1 VEVSVL
7 LQTAI
12 GSALLIFTVLVHSAF
27 TLAVVSLFGGSRILH
42 RHRERFVAL
51 ATLVLMMF
59 FASLIE
65 ASAWAITYV
74 VIDAIPNLEKALYFS
89 TVTFTT
95 LGYGDITLNEDWRLL
110 GAFEAANGS
119 IMFGWT
125 TALVVAL
132 VHTFFTQR

>member
-1 VEVSVL
+1 MEGSVL

-12 GSALLIFTVLVHSAF
+12 GSALLIFTVLIHCLF
-27 TLAVVSLFGGSRILH
+27 TIAAVSMFGSRRILH

-51 ATLVLMMF
+51 AALVLMMF

-65 ASAWAITYV
+65 ASAWAVIYV
-74 VIDAIPNLEKALYFS
+74 VVDAIPNLEKALYFS

-110 GAFEAANGS
+110 AAFQAANGT

-132 VHTFFTQR
+132 VHTFFNQR

>member
-1 VEVSVL
+1 ML

-12 GSALLIFTVLVHSAF
+12 GSALLIFTVVVHCAF
-27 TLAVVSLFGGSRILH
+27 TIAAISLFGGSRILH
-42 RHRERFVAL
+42 RHRERFAALGGLVLVMFL
-51 ATLVLMMF
+51 AT
-59 FASLIE
+59 LIE

-74 VIDAIPNLEKALYFS
+74 VIDAIPNLEEALYFS

-95 LGYGDITLNEDWRLL
+95 LGYGDITLNEHWRLL
-110 GAFEAANGS
+110 AAFDAANGS

-132 VHTFFTQR
+132 MRTFFDRK

>member
-1 VEVSVL
+1 MLV
-7 LQTAI
+7 QTAI
-12 GSALLIFTVLVHSAF
+12 GSALLIFTVLVHCAF
-27 TLAVVSLFGGSRILH
+27 TIAAVSIFGGSRILH
-42 RHRERFVAL
+42 RHRERFAAL
-51 ATLVLMMF
+51 AGLVLMMF
-59 FASLIE
+59 LATLIE

-74 VIDAIPNLEKALYFS
+74 VIDAIPNLEEALYFS

-110 GAFEAANGS
+110 AAFEAANGS

-132 VHTFFTQR
+132 VRTFFTQR

>member
-1 VEVSVL
+1 VL

-12 GSALLIFTVLVHSAF
+12 GSALLIFTVLVHCAF
-27 TLAVVSLFGGSRILH
+27 TLAAVSMFGGPRIRK
-42 RHRERFVAL
+42 RHRERFAAL

-59 FASLIE
+59 FATLLE

-95 LGYGDITLNEDWRLL
+95 LGYGDITLSEDWRLL
-110 GAFEAANGS
+110 AAFQAANGS

-132 VHTFFTQR
+132 VHTFFSQR